1 MQRDVQALASNSYD
15 LLVVGAGVYGLFAA
29 WDAAMRGLRVA
40 LIDRGDFGNATS
52 SNSLRVIHGGLR
64 YLQHG
69 DIRRMRTSIR
79 ERATLMRIAP
89 DLVHPLPFLIP
100 TYGWA
105 MKGKPALTAA
115 VKIHDIVGFDRNKS
129 RNGEA
134 RLESSRSVSKEECLR
149 IAPGL
154 DPNGLTGGVI
164 YYDCQTDDSER
175 LMMSIA
181 HSADQAGAEIANYV
195 SATELLRGGGR
206 VEGVR
211 ARDELTG
218 DEFDIHAR
226 VVLNA
231 CGPWVEKLWNKAG
244 DVSHQGTIGL
254 SKAFNILIDR
264 EINGGFA
271 IGAYGTRTYADRSA
285 IVGKSSR
292 MLFFTPWHGMT
303 MVGTE
308 HLPYEGDPDDFG
320 VTEQEIQAFVDGV
333 NNAYEGLNL
342 RRDGIIEIYSGLLPS
357 DGTNGGDVQLTK
369 AYKIYDH
376 AREHGLDG
384 LISMLGVKFTES
396 RHVAEKAVDLAAR
409 KLGRRV
415 ATCRTATTPLA
426 RRKLVAREYGNDSV
440 ESSVVHAVKNEM
452 AQKLGDVIY
461 RRLTPPALREDG
473 QEFITTCARVMAH
486 EMGWNLVKTR
496 TELEEV
502 GVAAKASVEAC

>member
-1 MQRDVQALASNSYD
+1 MQRDVRALGNNSYD

-29 WDAAMRGLRVA
+29 WDGAMRGLRVA

-115 VKIHDIVGFDRNKS
+115 VKIHDIVGFDRNSS
-129 RNGEA
+129 RDGDA
-134 RLESSRSVSKEECLR
+134 RLESSRAVSKEECLK

-154 DPNGLTGGVI
+154 DPKGLTGAVV

-181 HSADQAGAEIANYV
+181 HSADEAGAEIANYV
-195 SATELLRGGGR
+195 SATSLLNADGR
-206 VEGVR
+206 IQGVR

-218 DEFDIHAR
+218 AEFDIRVR

-231 CGPWVEKLWNKAG
+231 CGPWVEKLWKSLG
-244 DVSHQGTIGL
+244 DASHPGRIGL

-264 EINGGFA
+264 QISSEMA
-271 IGAYGTRTYADRSA
+271 IGAYGTRTYVDRSA
-285 IVGKSSR
+285 IVGKGSR

-308 HLPYEGDPDDFG
+308 HLPYDGDPDDFC
-320 VTEQEIQAFVDGV
+320 VTEQEIQAFVDDV
-333 NNAYEGLNL
+333 NSAYEGLDL
-342 RRDGIIEIYSGLLPS
+342 DRDEIIEVYRGLLPS
-357 DGTNGGDVQLTK
+357 DGTNAGDVQLTK
-369 AYKIYDH
+369 TYKIYDH

-396 RHVAEKAVDLAAR
+396 RHVAEKAIDLAAK

-415 ATCRTATTPLA
+415 ATCRTAGTPLA
-426 RRKLVAREYGNDSV
+426 RPKIVPSEYGKDPFEGSV
-440 ESSVVHAVKNEM
+440 IHAVRDEM

-461 RRLTPPALREDG
+461 RRLTPPALRKDSQG
-473 QEFITTCARVMAH
+473 FITTCARVMAD
-486 EMGWNLVKTR
+486 EMGWNRERTR
-496 TELEEV
+496 SELEEV
-502 GVAAKASVEAC
+502 GVAAKAGVEA